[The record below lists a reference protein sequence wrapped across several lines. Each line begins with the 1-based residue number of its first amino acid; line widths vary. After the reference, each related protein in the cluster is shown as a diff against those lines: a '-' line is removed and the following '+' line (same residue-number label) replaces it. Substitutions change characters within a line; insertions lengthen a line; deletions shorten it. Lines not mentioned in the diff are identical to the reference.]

1 MQKRRETAGKQQK
14 EGIPPEVNSKRMPD
28 SIRRNYQEREPA
40 SNAGQMDGEERKG
53 KERKG
58 KEQFGTEFVVILRD
72 IIP

>member
-1 MQKRRETAGKQQK
+1 
-14 EGIPPEVNSKRMPD
+14 MPD

-58 KEQFGTEFVVILRD
+58 KEQFGTEFVVMKLSKLSK
-72 IIP
+72 IIINTL